1 MNIQYYMYIPNV
13 HTLFWGGPLHVNGKT
28 LHNGIRSSS
37 LPEEDDEDIRET
49 KTTLQVGTG
58 CGVHTVKTYNMYICI
73 EMFFFLRCSFLQMFI
88 FFGMFI
94 LYIQSCFWYV
104 HSFWDVHF
112 GLDVHFH
119 IFFWRCSFY
128 MFYDMYVLCVHIICT
143 WENMLIISD
152 VHWFW
157 DVHFGADVHFVRC
170 SFFLICSFF
179 WICTYNMSI
188 SEIRVVVGTTRALSR
203 EK

>member
-13 HTLFWGGPLHVNGKT
+13 HTLFWGGPLHANGKT

-58 CGVHTVKTYNMYICI
+58 CGVHTVKTYNMYMCI

-119 IFFWRCSFY
+119 IFFGDAHF
-128 MFYDMYVLCVHIICT
+128 ICFT
-143 WENMLIISD
+143 
-152 VHWFW
+152 
-157 DVHFGADVHFVRC
+157 
-170 SFFLICSFF
+170 
-179 WICTYNMSI
+179 ICTYYMYI
-188 SEIRVVVGTTRALSR
+188 
-203 EK
+203 

>member
-13 HTLFWGGPLHVNGKT
+13 HTLFWGGPLHANGKT

-37 LPEEDDEDIRET
+37 LPEEDDEDIHVRET

-58 CGVHTVKTYNMYICI
+58 CGVHTVKTYNMFFLRCTFEMYTCI

-94 LYIQSCFWYV
+94 LYIQSCFWHV

-119 IFFWRCSFY
+119 IFFGDAHFICFTICTFY
-128 MFYDMYVLCVHIICT
+128 MYI
-143 WENMLIISD
+143 
-152 VHWFW
+152 
-157 DVHFGADVHFVRC
+157 
-170 SFFLICSFF
+170 
-179 WICTYNMSI
+179 
-188 SEIRVVVGTTRALSR
+188 
-203 EK
+203 